1 MKKGLQR
8 MSGLEQLREF
18 RKIMVRK
25 LEGELTTERIYEYL
39 HIIKNVNDLINNYA
53 CHGCKYLEVKDL

>member
-1 MKKGLQR
+1 

-18 RKIMVRK
+18 REIMVRK

-39 HIIKNVNDLINNYA
+39 HIIKNVNDLRNNYA